1 MIELCKI
8 IRGNMTNQLES
19 QYTSQ
24 IYGKLPPSNVKIV
37 MICGNMIEEVSE
49 STIDSEE
56 ELNVFSDSGC
66 CPSSCLHTILYFL
79 KFDDS
84 MKQLL

>member
-24 IYGKLPPSNVKIV
+24 IYGKLPPSNVKIAI
-37 MICGNMIEEVSE
+37 ICGNMSEEGSE
-49 STIDSEE
+49 STIGSEE
-56 ELNVFSDSGC
+56 ELNVFRT
-66 CPSSCLHTILYFL
+66 LAVV
-79 KFDDS
+79 
-84 MKQLL
+84 